1 MKKFLSVFVL
11 LMAMQMFSLNLEAQA
26 LNMNDE
32 ISYCTDVDVGEI
44 TATNVQLLMIS
55 VNELQTANTITI
67 GKVISKTNSSFD
79 YATEIKPINIQRY
92 KDKDLFRYKHK
103 NPIRNN
109 YINNYLVNGNKEGA
123 GVLSLHYRSPK
134 ST

>member
-1 MKKFLSVFVL
+1 MKNLLSVFVL
-11 LMAMQMFSLNLEAQA
+11 LMSMQMFSLNLEAQA

-32 ISYCTDVDVGEI
+32 ISFCTDVDVGEI

-55 VNELQTANTITI
+55 ANNVEVTSAITI
-67 GKVISKTNSSFD
+67 GKVITIKESLLS
-79 YATEIKPINIQRY
+79 YAIEINPINIRHY
-92 KDKDLFRYKHK
+92 KDKDLLRYNDKI
-103 NPIRNN
+103 PIQNS
-109 YINNYLVNGNKEGA
+109 YINNYLVDRNKEGV

>member
-1 MKKFLSVFVL
+1 
-11 LMAMQMFSLNLEAQA
+11 MAMQMFSLNLEAKA
-26 LNMNDE
+26 LSMDNE

-55 VNELQTANTITI
+55 VNELQIANTITI
-67 GKVISKTNSSFD
+67 GKVISKMNSSFS
-79 YATEIKPINIQRY
+79 YAIENKPINIRHY
-92 KDKDLFRYKHK
+92 KDKDLLRYKDK
-103 NPIRNN
+103 NPIRSN